1 MTKSR
6 AEQAAALEVWA
17 ENVEFEDLKEAE
29 TGSLRAIAKVVDQR
43 NAVAQEPRRQPR
55 LARRDRNHARREQ
68 ASRSAEVRTDVS
80 CVLGPPGEGCARLGL
95 ADAGRHPA
103 GC

>member
-1 MTKSR
+1 MVETMTKSR

-43 NAVAQEPRRQPR
+43 NAVADELWAAVRAARQDGR
-55 LARRDRNHARREQ
+55 SWSEIATMLGVSKQ
-68 ASRSAEVRTDVS
+68 AAQQKYGPMSAAS
-80 CVLGPPGEGCARLGL
+80 
-95 ADAGRHPA
+95 
-103 GC
+103 

>member
-43 NAVAQEPRRQPR
+43 NAVADELRAAVRAARQDGR
-55 LARRDRNHARREQ
+55 SWSEVAAMLGVSKQ
-68 ASRSAEVRTDVS
+68 AA
-80 CVLGPPGEGCARLGL
+80 
-95 ADAGRHPA
+95 
-103 GC
+103 

>member
-17 ENVEFEDLKEAE
+17 ENVEFEDLKEAD

-43 NAVAQEPRRQPR
+43 NAVADELWAAVRA
-55 LARRDRNHARREQ
+55 ARSWSEIGAMLGVSKQ
-68 ASRSAEVRTDVS
+68 AAQQKYGPMSAAS
-80 CVLGPPGEGCARLGL
+80 
-95 ADAGRHPA
+95 
-103 GC
+103 

>member
-43 NAVAQEPRRQPR
+43 NAVADELWAAVRAARQDGR
-55 LARRDRNHARREQ
+55 SWSEIATMLGVSKQ
-68 ASRSAEVRTDVS
+68 AAQQKH
-80 CVLGPPGEGCARLGL
+80 GPM
-95 ADAGRHPA
+95 PA
-103 GC
+103 AS